1 MIRHGD
7 RTPDHSG
14 KRFRASNA
22 AVSAALRAMAA
33 NGIAG
38 GKICIS
44 GGQVEIYCA
53 TPRQD
58 APIERDNG
66 LEPWDNFDRQVR
78 MFGGSIPA

>member
-7 RTPDHSG
+7 KTPDDSG
-14 KRFRASNA
+14 KRIHASK
-22 AVSAALRAMAA
+22 AALSAVLRAIAA

-53 TPRQD
+53 PRQD
-58 APIERDNG
+58 APIERDGG

-78 MFGGSIPA
+78 MFGGSISA